1 MSDSRGYKVIAE
13 MKYRPSPVERGYTG
27 KTLYVNIGD
36 GTIEERPVTDDM
48 KGKFVGG
55 RGFGLWLGRPG
66 ERDRDRRR
74 SNRRD
79 HDISRFG

>member
-55 RGFGLWLGRPG
+55 RGFGLWLLWHAV
-66 ERDRDRRR
+66 DRRR